1 MRTPLDSAV
10 ELDDLLEAT
19 RGSCPEVW
27 EGPERCNLAH
37 GRRFVSGSK
46 RAKSRSHGTPAERP
60 ADPVPRWPGD
70 PRPGRNEQPALA
82 RFRLTPAAGKDE
94 QRLSAGGVADALPL
108 YDGGAAVADVGRV
121 CARIGSL
128 GSTRRAS
135 TTCRRGS
142 LGRAGN
148 LFPFGRPGAAP
159 AQTVGSPRCG
169 STPAGRCCAPI
180 LRSSALPV
188 ADESGH
194 AGCVTGIGVM
204 QSSAIGAGDDC
215 CDRGRSRSSRALWR
229 RAARQAAPSAHDGSP
244 TGCDGRA
251 HGVAVTAGGPEFGP
265 RYDGRLLTDDRGV
278 AASRLPDGRNGRSVA
293 ATLAAPG
300 HRRSS
305 TSPRSY
311 VNGVDARTL
320 RRRRRR
326 PRRPPSRLRTDR

>member
-1 MRTPLDSAV
+1 MSDQVNSNNHLQ
-10 ELDDLLEAT
+10 L
-19 RGSCPEVW
+19 
-27 EGPERCNLAH
+27 
-37 GRRFVSGSK
+37 
-46 RAKSRSHGTPAERP
+46 
-60 ADPVPRWPGD
+60 PG
-70 PRPGRNEQPALA
+70 
-82 RFRLTPAAGKDE
+82 
-94 QRLSAGGVADALPL
+94 ALP
-108 YDGGAAVADVGRV
+108 V
-121 CARIGSL
+121 
-128 GSTRRAS
+128 
-135 TTCRRGS
+135 
-142 LGRAGN
+142 
-148 LFPFGRPGAAP
+148 GRPGAAP

-204 QSSAIGAGDDC
+204 QSSAIGAGDGC

-265 RYDGRLLTDDRGV
+265 PYDGRLLTDDRAL